1 MLQDISHQLSNTQ
14 AMHLTL
20 VIDSRWLSAVSQ
32 SLQQAFMM
40 NDATQDVLQKR
51 LCDTHYLPPTP
62 TLSSLYCSLH
72 LTLPPS

>member
-1 MLQDISHQLSNTQ
+1 MLQDIPHQLSNTQ

-40 NDATQDVLQKR
+40 NDATQDVLQKS
-51 LCDTHYLPPTP
+51 C
-62 TLSSLYCSLH
+62 CKKIV
-72 LTLPPS
+72 